1 MTLDHPSAAPRRLA
15 PLLAMAIV
23 PASISGC
30 AAYGTQTWRAPGDP
44 SAPVLKITGTQS
56 AFGATTISINDQLVM
71 SGDISVFS
79 GEGEM
84 SGDWQGAPV
93 LAKCKRSRSSKART
107 QCALTIDGRKAGTLY
122 LRVD

>member
-1 MTLDHPSAAPRRLA
+1 MNATRASALVLSVLFA
-15 PLLAMAIV
+15 
-23 PASISGC
+23 GC

-56 AFGATTISINDQLVM
+56 AFGATTISINDQQVM
-71 SGDISVFS
+71 AGDISVFS

-84 SGDWQGAPV
+84 AGEWEGKPV

-107 QCALTIDGRKAGTLY
+107 QCNLTIDGRKAGVLY
-122 LRVD
+122 FRVD